1 MTMYAPFPGGDY
13 QDAVQA
19 FIAWNRHR
27 HELGSDQYIVDTLI
41 ELLHMVSEPQ
51 LAKKFA
57 AQPLRY
63 IEPAMH
69 IVQQVWELS
78 NNIQG
83 GHSDYHRRRGEMG

>member
-13 QDAVQA
+13 QDAEQA
-19 FIAWNRHR
+19 FIAWKKYR

-41 ELLHMVSEPQ
+41 GLLHIVAEPQ

-57 AQPLRY
+57 TQPLLY
-63 IEPAMH
+63 MEPAMH

-83 GHSDYHRRRGEMG
+83 EYSDYPRRRGKMG